1 MMMPARSRV
10 SSLRGERGVTLV
22 ELLIVMAV
30 SAIVA
35 TVAYAGL
42 DGATRTDDF
51 TREDAEALVSLRT
64 GMDRLEKELRQART
78 VYDDSTS
85 TTVRM
90 WVDYDR
96 DSQQD
101 PVERVSWIL
110 AAGDSGWELT
120 RDTDAGSGD
129 YFATGNLLSGSQ
141 FTYQPAPPET
151 TLVVVRLRADAD
163 SDEGSAGVR
172 TLLTE
177 VRLRNAE
184 GG

>member
-1 MMMPARSRV
+1 MMVQARFRI
-10 SSLRGERGVTLV
+10 SSLNGERGVTLV

-30 SAIVA
+30 SAIVV

-51 TREDAEALVSLRT
+51 TREDTEALVSLRT
-64 GMDRLEKELRQART
+64 GMDRLERELRQART

-96 DSQQD
+96 DNQQD
-101 PVERVSWIL
+101 AVERVSWIL
-110 AAGDSGWELT
+110 AAGDTGWELT

-141 FTYQPAPPET
+141 FTYEPAPPDT

-163 SDEGSAGVR
+163 PDVGSAGVR

>member
-1 MMMPARSRV
+1 MMMPARSRI

-30 SAIVA
+30 SAIVV

-51 TREDAEALVSLRT
+51 TRVDAEALVSLRT

-101 PVERVSWIL
+101 PVERVSWTL
-110 AAGDSGWELT
+110 AAGGSGWELT

-141 FTYQPAPPET
+141 FTYAPAPPDT

-163 SDEGSAGVR
+163 PDAGSAGVR